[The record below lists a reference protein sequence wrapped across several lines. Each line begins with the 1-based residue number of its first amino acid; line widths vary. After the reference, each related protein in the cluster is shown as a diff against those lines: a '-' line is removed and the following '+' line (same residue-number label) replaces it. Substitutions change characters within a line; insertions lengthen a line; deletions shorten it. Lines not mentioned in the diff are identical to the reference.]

1 MDNASRNDETAHA
14 NWVKEV
20 DKRIGELIA
29 TGNFHPLEPNW
40 VPMRLIAL
48 ATGYMREVPSAGR
61 RGKRIEFRVELLQRG
76 LRTSLTPGTEWL
88 TIKQI
93 AELTKRSRS
102 AVASEYEEW
111 ASCLYTDRETTAV
124 VDGELAASIDC
135 LSPVEKA
142 KYYGEKWRH

>member
-1 MDNASRNDETAHA
+1 MDNASKSDESVHTR
-14 NWVKEV
+14 WVAEV

-29 TGNFHPLEPNW
+29 TGAFHPLDQNW

-48 ATGYMREVPSAGR
+48 ATGYMREVPSRGG
-61 RGKRIEFRVELLQRG
+61 RGKRIEFRVELLQKD
-76 LRTSLTPGTEWL
+76 LRTSLPLGTEWL

-111 ASCLYTDRETTAV
+111 ASRLYADRETIAV

-135 LSPVEKA
+135 LSPMEKA
-142 KYYGEKWRH
+142 RYYGEKWRH